1 MATSIDENGVTI
13 SIQGTIQ
20 APKKNEMMFNS
31 DMMFNRSVVLCA
43 LLAYKETGW
52 CVSGEFPRCLDALGA
67 TGVAGLSWK
76 KHIPEA
82 HVTVNDALKLACD
95 RIRENAESNNLQVE
109 TTMEDVSVL
118 LHQRPFDFVFL
129 DCYGSSVQYLDAAF
143 RNIPKNGILVI
154 TSTDDAALYGKAAD
168 VTLRNYGGHIIKTFY
183 AKELAARLVLSSV
196 ARSAAKCNKGIEV
209 LCCVAVKSF
218 ITVIIRVIRG
228 PPAANQCIRQVRR
241 VLHCCMCED
250 RAFYPHSVYPIEQPY
265 SLLSCDCRARSPG
278 KLAVELG
285 PVWCDE
291 IYNPEFCAAMLS
303 HSQSFTKLHK
313 VTQLLQTIV
322 SEAQCSSTH
331 SLISGGD
338 KENALR
344 QDREKGR
351 SDEKMD
357 EGIQHSIELKENEER
372 EEENRN
378 VKKMKTDQ
386 ESLRCP
392 AFYFNLHRHCPKGYD
407 LGKMSKIV
415 EYLQSNGYK
424 ASRTHFDPEAIRT
437 NATLS
442 QLNAILLDF
451 FAKSTQN

>member
-1 MATSIDENGVTI
+1 MSTEGGGGENVATRQNSLKMLDILIDIELIRSGQIIYEVVAIGHNKSWTTSGCHRYLAELAAVKGLTI
-13 SIQGTIQ
+13 KKKQLHNVN
-20 APKKNEMMFNS
+20 KKNFKFYEQFLQNLS
-31 DMMFNRSVVLCA
+31 SKDFHIID
-43 LLAYKETGW
+43 
-52 CVSGEFPRCLDALGA
+52 SGKIIITIIIDQQPPIF
-67 TGVAGLSWK
+67 W
-76 KHIPEA
+76 
-82 HVTVNDALKLACD
+82 
-95 RIRENAESNNLQVE
+95 
-109 TTMEDVSVL
+109 
-118 LHQRPFDFVFL
+118 FL

-143 RNIPKNGILVI
+143 RNIPKNGILAI

-218 ITVIIRVIRG
+218 ITVIVRIIRG
-228 PPAANQCIRQVRR
+228 PSAANQCIRQIRR
-241 VLHCCMCED
+241 VIHCCMCED
-250 RAFYPHSVYPIEQPY
+250 RAFYPHSVYPLEQPY

-278 KLAVELG
+278 KLAVDLG

-291 IYNPEFCAAMLS
+291 IFNPQFCTAMLS

-331 SLISGGD
+331 SVISGGD
-338 KENALR
+338 KENTLR
-344 QDREKGR
+344 QEKEKE
-351 SDEKMD
+351 SVEKMED
-357 EGIQHSIELKENEER
+357 IQHSIELEENDD
-372 EEENRN
+372 EEENRMF
-378 VKKMKTDQ
+378 KKIKTDQ
-386 ESLRCP
+386 EGLRSP

-415 EYLQSNGYK
+415 EYLQNNGYK

-437 NATLS
+437 NARLS
-442 QLNAILLDF
+442 QLNTILLDF